1 MTSDE
6 KNLNED
12 FQAEEDL
19 EGVEDLKKMDG
30 AADEDVEAVEGTVED
45 AAGTD
50 EKQTETGTSELDEK
64 LAAALDQYKRLFAE
78 FDNYRKRTEAEK
90 SDMYSAGIRKTV
102 EKILPVLDNFERG
115 LAAVPEADR
124 KNSAYT
130 GMEMIY
136 KQLIK
141 ILTDMGIEPIE
152 AEGKEFD
159 PNFHNAV
166 MQVESDEL
174 ESGTV
179 AQVVQ
184 KGYLY
189 QGKVIRFASVTV
201 VA

>member
-6 KNLNED
+6 KNFNE
-12 FQAEEDL
+12 QANDDDL
-19 EGVEDLKKMDG
+19 DGVEDLKKMDG
-30 AADEDVEAVEGTVED
+30 AEDEDVESVEGEVVE
-45 AAGTD
+45 
-50 EKQTETGTSELDEK
+50 EKQDKKGSETAELDEK
-64 LAAALDQYKRLFAE
+64 LTAALDQYKRLFAE
-78 FDNYRKRTEAEK
+78 FDNYRKRTEVEK
-90 SDMYSAGIRKTV
+90 SDMYASGIRKTV

-136 KQLIK
+136 KQMVKVLDDLGVK
-141 ILTDMGIEPIE
+141 PIE

-174 ESGTV
+174 ESGYV

-184 KGYLY
+184 KGYTY
-189 QGKVIRFASVTV
+189 KGKVIRFASVTV

>member
-6 KNLNED
+6 KNLNEQVND
-12 FQAEEDL
+12 DDL
-19 EGVEDLKKMDG
+19 DGVEDLKKMDG
-30 AADEDVEAVEGTVED
+30 AEDEDVESVEGEVVEEEQ
-45 AAGTD
+45 GS
-50 EKQTETGTSELDEK
+50 KGSETAELDEK
-64 LAAALDQYKRLFAE
+64 LTAALDQYKRLFAE
-78 FDNYRKRTEAEK
+78 FDNYRKRTEVEK
-90 SDMYSAGIRKTV
+90 SDMYASGIRKTV

-136 KQLIK
+136 KQMVKVLDDLGVK
-141 ILTDMGIEPIE
+141 PIE

-174 ESGTV
+174 ESGYV

-184 KGYLY
+184 KGYTY
-189 QGKVIRFASVTV
+189 KGKVIRFASVTV

>member
-6 KNLNED
+6 KNLNEQVND
-12 FQAEEDL
+12 DDL
-19 EGVEDLKKMDG
+19 DGVEDLKKMDG
-30 AADEDVEAVEGTVED
+30 AEDEDVESVEGEVVEEEQD
-45 AAGTD
+45 KKGS
-50 EKQTETGTSELDEK
+50 ETAELDEK
-64 LAAALDQYKRLFAE
+64 LTAALDQYKRLFAE
-78 FDNYRKRTEAEK
+78 FDNYRKRTEVEK
-90 SDMYSAGIRKTV
+90 SDMYASGIRKTV

-136 KQLIK
+136 KQMVKVLDDLGVK
-141 ILTDMGIEPIE
+141 PIE

-174 ESGTV
+174 ESGYV

-184 KGYLY
+184 KGYTY
-189 QGKVIRFASVTV
+189 KGKVIRFASVTV

>member
-6 KNLNED
+6 KILNEQVND
-12 FQAEEDL
+12 DDL
-19 EGVEDLKKMDG
+19 DGVEDLKKMDG
-30 AADEDVEAVEGTVED
+30 AEDEDVESVEGEVVEEEQD
-45 AAGTD
+45 KKGS
-50 EKQTETGTSELDEK
+50 ETAELDEK
-64 LAAALDQYKRLFAE
+64 LTAALDQYKRLFAE
-78 FDNYRKRTEAEK
+78 FDNYRKRTEVEK
-90 SDMYSAGIRKTV
+90 SDMYASGIRKTV

-136 KQLIK
+136 KQMVKVLDDLGVK
-141 ILTDMGIEPIE
+141 PIE

-174 ESGTV
+174 ESGYV

-184 KGYLY
+184 KGYTDK
-189 QGKVIRFASVTV
+189 GKVIRFASVTV

>member
-1 MTSDE
+1 
-6 KNLNED
+6 
-12 FQAEEDL
+12 
-19 EGVEDLKKMDG
+19 MDG
-30 AADEDVEAVEGTVED
+30 AEDEDVESVEGEVVE
-45 AAGTD
+45 
-50 EKQTETGTSELDEK
+50 EKQDKKGSETAELDEK
-64 LAAALDQYKRLFAE
+64 LTAALDQYKRLFAE
-78 FDNYRKRTEAEK
+78 FDNYRKRTEVEK
-90 SDMYSAGIRKTV
+90 SDMYASGIRKTV

-136 KQLIK
+136 KQMVKVLDDLGVK
-141 ILTDMGIEPIE
+141 PIE

-174 ESGTV
+174 ESGYV

-184 KGYLY
+184 KGYTY
-189 QGKVIRFASVTV
+189 KGKVIRFASVTV

>member
-1 MTSDE
+1 MASDE
-6 KNLNED
+6 KNLNEQVNED
-12 FQAEEDL
+12 DL

-30 AADEDVEAVEGTVED
+30 AEDEDVESVEGEVVEEEQD
-45 AAGTD
+45 KKGS
-50 EKQTETGTSELDEK
+50 ETAELDEK
-64 LAAALDQYKRLFAE
+64 LTAALDQYKRLFAE
-78 FDNYRKRTEAEK
+78 FDNYRKRTEVEK
-90 SDMYSAGIRKTV
+90 SDMYASGIRKTV

-136 KQLIK
+136 KQMVKVLDDLGVK
-141 ILTDMGIEPIE
+141 PIE

-174 ESGTV
+174 ESGYV

-184 KGYLY
+184 KGYTY
-189 QGKVIRFASVTV
+189 KGKVIRFASVTV